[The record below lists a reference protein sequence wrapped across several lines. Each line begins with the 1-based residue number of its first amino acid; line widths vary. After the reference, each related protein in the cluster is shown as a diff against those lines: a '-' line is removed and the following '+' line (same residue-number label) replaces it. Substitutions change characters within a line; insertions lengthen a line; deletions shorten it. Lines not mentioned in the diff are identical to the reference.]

1 MQLNICIFKITIRKT
16 KKKTFLIS
24 SKYSMQSLC
33 RSLLRN
39 QSAKNLQS
47 YLSLWKPLHGTRN
60 WGYSSTSPP
69 LNRDQNPKQP
79 EDSDYR
85 IVNCPG
91 GEGRVLK
98 LPFHHHT
105 TDTYRFEVAE
115 VSEVANFDH
124 NFYWTSRLFEPI
136 SILPGDSN
144 HPALESLLAA
154 VLKLSLQTHVSIKR
168 KLQERLKPLVS
179 ITAIRKV

>member
-1 MQLNICIFKITIRKT
+1 
-16 KKKTFLIS
+16 
-24 SKYSMQSLC
+24 MQSLC

-39 QSAKNLQS
+39 QTAKNLQS

-60 WGYSSTSPP
+60 CGYSSTSPP
-69 LNRDQNPKQP
+69 LSRDQNPKQP
-79 EDSDYR
+79 EDSDSR

-91 GEGRVLK
+91 GRGECWS
-98 LPFHHHT
+98 FHLT
-105 TDTYRFEVAE
+105 ITLRIYRFEVAE

-144 HPALESLLAA
+144 HPDLESLLAA

-179 ITAIRKV
+179 IKAIRKV

>member
-1 MQLNICIFKITIRKT
+1 
-16 KKKTFLIS
+16 
-24 SKYSMQSLC
+24 MQSLC

-60 WGYSSTSPP
+60 CGYSSTSPP
-69 LNRDQNPKQP
+69 LSRDQNPKQP

-91 GEGRVLK
+91 GRGECWSFHLTITLRIHIASRWPRFLK
-98 LPFHHHT
+98 L
-105 TDTYRFEVAE
+105 
-115 VSEVANFDH
+115 
-124 NFYWTSRLFEPI
+124 LI
-136 SILPGDSN
+136 SIIIFIELPDCSNLFPFSQEN
-144 HPALESLLAA
+144 HPDLESLLAA